1 MAKRK
6 FKDKL
11 IGMEFDRHG
20 TPWAQ
25 VRFHMP
31 DGQFVQAGFKLAV
44 WDIPPSEIGARVQSA
59 LNMAPKTVVRT
70 HAAQR
75 QEASSQSHDAE
86 GGKQ

>member
-20 TPWAQ
+20 RPWAC

-44 WDIPPSEIGARVQSA
+44 WDTPPCEIRAQTQSA
-59 LNMAPKTVVRT
+59 LNMAPKTVVRA
-70 HAAQR
+70 HEVQR
-75 QEASSQSHDAE
+75 GEASSQSHNVE
-86 GGKQ
+86 GDKQ

>member
-6 FKDKL
+6 FKDRL

-20 TPWAQ
+20 TPWAR

-31 DGQFVQAGFKLAV
+31 DGQFVQGGFKLTV
-44 WDIPPSEIGARVQSA
+44 WDTPPSEIRAQTQSA
-59 LNMAPKTVVRT
+59 LNMAPKTVVRA

-75 QEASSQSHDAE
+75 QEANSQSHDVE
-86 GGKQ
+86 GDKQ